1 MPCSF
6 CLSPL
11 PLSIT
16 VTVAPT
22 SISASAAAKPAT
34 PKPTTSIGTA
44 STSSGG
50 SLNEQ
55 SEAGILSYFGF
66 AKPTD
71 APFVQSYKVASD
83 NKTKTCQPNAFN
95 SEFKQYGVYGDNS
108 NRTYTLN

>member
-34 PKPTTSIGTA
+34 PKPTTQA
-44 STSSGG
+44 
-50 SLNEQ
+50 L
-55 SEAGILSYFGF
+55 IL
-66 AKPTD
+66 
-71 APFVQSYKVASD
+71 VQSLCLLCLDQSIMPLP
-83 NKTKTCQPNAFN
+83 NLRKTKPILRQQVLRELPK
-95 SEFKQYGVYGDNS
+95 SEPQFEFLASPSFQNDDEVVPF
-108 NRTYTLN
+108 

>member
-1 MPCSF
+1 MYLNIILDDNDFVSF
-6 CLSPL
+6 AFNFGSGSGL
-11 PLSIT
+11 
-16 VTVAPT
+16 
-22 SISASAAAKPAT
+22 AT